1 VLIRLVKPQ
10 DSGWQQ
16 TIGPALDYDIA
27 AWQVCGELGPRGLA
41 WHGPPAMP
49 SGPVADATDQIL
61 TGVDLQPFQI
71 LFLTEAASRL
81 NEARPDLWRR
91 KVASY
96 LGDRVVHDVMRRGT
110 ETVEHAVAVAF
121 AVAELWQRVG
131 ALPKE
136 FGYGNVVFVPTGFSV
151 DALLGILLDGKAL
164 DPHYFIVR
172 GHFDTTVAAVVPA
185 GGLVMRLW
193 AMDDAQVDLLGPT
206 ELIEALAH
214 PTAP

>member
-1 VLIRLVKPQ
+1 MLIRLVQPQ

-16 TIGPALDYDIA
+16 TIAPTVDCDIA
-27 AWQVCGELGPRGLA
+27 AWQAIGELGPRGLV
-41 WHGPPAMP
+41 WGGPPAVP

-71 LFLTEAASRL
+71 VFLTETISRL
-81 NEARPDLWRR
+81 NEARPDWWRR

-110 ETVEHAVAVAF
+110 ETIKHAVAVSF
-121 AVAELWQRVG
+121 AVAELWPRMG
-131 ALPKE
+131 ALPM
-136 FGYGNVVFVPTGFSV
+136 GVSYGNVVFVPSGFSV
-151 DALLGILLDGKAL
+151 GALLGTLLDAAAL

-193 AMDDAQVDLLGPT
+193 AMDDAQVDLLGST
-206 ELIEALAH
+206 DLIERLAH